1 MLPIPGDEIAPG
13 DYSEEYGTVETVSTN
28 KKSKI
33 TTVKFKNGKTIDVG
47 PDEDL
52 FLNQGHGRFDR
63 G

>member
-1 MLPIPGDEIAPG
+1 MLPIQGDEIAVG
-13 DYSEEYGTVETVSTN
+13 DYSEEYGTVSEVKFDPKT
-28 KKSKI
+28 KI
-33 TTVKFKNGKTIDVG
+33 AHVKFKNGKTIDVG